1 MDKVWPW
8 VRSVVGLVL
17 AVTAINLVHSAGEA
31 LFPDAYAA
39 IDSDADR
46 FVLLGVAMLAG
57 TIACYVLGAIA
68 RHRLW
73 LHMGLFLLLMLAIDV
88 AALLGPLA
96 GEPLWL
102 KVLVIATLPLQV
114 WTGGRLALLTWSDR
128 RSASAGAGETL
139 G

>member
-57 TIACYVLGAIA
+57 TIACFVLGAIA

-73 LHMGLFLLLMLAIDV
+73 LHMGLFLLLMLAIDI

-96 GEPLWL
+96 AEPVWL

-114 WTGGRLALLTWSDR
+114 WIGGRLARLTWR
-128 RSASAGAGETL
+128 G
-139 G
+139 

>member
-8 VRSVVGLVL
+8 IRSVVGLVL
-17 AVTAINLVHSAGEA
+17 ALAAINLVHAAGEA

-39 IDSDADR
+39 IDDDADR
-46 FVLLGVAMLAG
+46 VVLLGVALLAG
-57 TIACYVLGAIA
+57 TIASFVLGAIA

-73 LHMGLFLLLMLAIDV
+73 LHMGLFLLLMLAIDI

-96 GEPLWL
+96 AEPVWL

-114 WTGGRLALLTWSDR
+114 WVGGRLARLTWRD
-128 RSASAGAGETL
+128 
-139 G
+139 

>member
-1 MDKVWPW
+1 MDRVWPW
-8 VRSVVGLVL
+8 IRSVVGLVL
-17 AVTAINLVHSAGEA
+17 ALAAINVMHAAGEA

-39 IDSDADR
+39 IDDDADR
-46 FVLLGVAMLAG
+46 VVLLGVALLAG
-57 TIACYVLGAIA
+57 TIASFVLGAIA

-96 GEPLWL
+96 AEPVWL

-114 WTGGRLALLTWSDR
+114 WIGGRLARLTWRD
-128 RSASAGAGETL
+128 
-139 G
+139 

>member
-8 VRSVVGLVL
+8 IRSVVGLVL
-17 AVTAINLVHSAGEA
+17 ALAAINLVHAAGEA

-39 IDSDADR
+39 IDDDGDR
-46 FVLLGVAMLAG
+46 VVLLGVALLAG
-57 TIACYVLGAIA
+57 TIASFVLGAIA

-73 LHMGLFLLLMLAIDV
+73 LHMGLFLLLMLAIDI

-96 GEPLWL
+96 AEPGWL

-114 WTGGRLALLTWSDR
+114 WVGGRLARLTWRD
-128 RSASAGAGETL
+128 
-139 G
+139 